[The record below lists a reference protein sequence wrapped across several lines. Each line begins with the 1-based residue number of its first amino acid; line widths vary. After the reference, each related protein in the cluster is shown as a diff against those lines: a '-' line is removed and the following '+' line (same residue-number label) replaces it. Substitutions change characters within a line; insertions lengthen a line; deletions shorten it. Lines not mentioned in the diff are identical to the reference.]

1 MVHGLSLS
9 SQWQCHLRGPTS
21 LPTCSIFHSPPL
33 THSPACCSAQT
44 PTAIASF
51 WVGAIIVVCSIFLYA
66 WAGNRAK
73 KVKEAEGNYELAPVR
88 LDVEDVGSNS
98 SEEDEK

>member
-1 MVHGLSLS
+1 MPVSRSLAYF
-9 SQWQCHLRGPTS
+9 L
-21 LPTCSIFHSPPL
+21 PL
-33 THSPACCSAQT
+33 THSPPITHTHSPTCCSAQT

>member
-1 MVHGLSLS
+1 
-9 SQWQCHLRGPTS
+9 
-21 LPTCSIFHSPPL
+21 
-33 THSPACCSAQT
+33 
-44 PTAIASF
+44 
-51 WVGAIIVVCSIFLYA
+51 VCSIFLYA

-98 SEEDEK
+98 SEEDEKWE

>member
-1 MVHGLSLS
+1 MTVSRSLAYF
-9 SQWQCHLRGPTS
+9 
-21 LPTCSIFHSPPL
+21 LPLTHSPPLPL

-66 WAGNRAK
+66 WAGNYAK
-73 KVKEAEGNYELAPVR
+73 NKASGKKSEIVPSAAD
-88 LDVEDVGSNS
+88 DVESNRDAN
-98 SEEDEK
+98 EIEPLAAKH